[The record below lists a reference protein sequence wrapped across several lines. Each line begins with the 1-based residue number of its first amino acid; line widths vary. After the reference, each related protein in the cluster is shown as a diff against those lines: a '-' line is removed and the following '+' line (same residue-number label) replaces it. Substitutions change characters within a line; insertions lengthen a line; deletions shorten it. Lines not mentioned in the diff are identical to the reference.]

1 MHRSKRLLILVGV
14 LAVVCA
20 AAFLAT
26 RVQEQQ
32 EQVEASGETVLA
44 IDTGNVAS
52 LAWTSGEGEYAFHK
66 DGTWLYDADEAFPV
80 SAEALEELLAPFSS
94 FNAAFVIRDVTD
106 YAQYG
111 LEEPECTI
119 EIGTADASYTIAL
132 GDMSAMDDQR
142 YVSIGDGNV
151 YLAVTDPMD
160 AFAVELSDLIDNDEI
175 PQMDTVTALSLT
187 GAVEETIAYVEAGG
201 PSYSD
206 EDVYFLQSGEE
217 SLPLDTDLVEDYLGG
232 IRNLVLT
239 DYATYNATEI
249 ELASFGLNDPA
260 LTVTV
265 EYEQQAEAAEEGAE
279 PETTAGALALHIGR
293 VEAAEESAE
302 ETDAAAEETEE
313 SAEDAQDGEE
323 TAQEDVQYAYYL
335 RVGDSQIVYNL
346 SDADG
351 EALFAASYDDLRHR
365 QLFWGDFDDVTQAT
379 ILLDN
384 HTYTLTAQT
393 AETAETGE
401 DADAAAGSAEPTA
414 AAAAEEDAEITWTC
428 NGEPVDVTGI
438 RDKLAALTAEAFTE
452 EAPADQLEISLTL
465 DLNDE
470 DIPQVRIQLYRYDGA
485 SCLAVL
491 DGEPAALVAR
501 EDVVDLMEAVRTLL
515 LG

>member
-44 IDTGNVAS
+44 IDAGNVAS
-52 LAWTSGEGEYAFHK
+52 LAWTSGEAEYAFHK
-66 DGTWLYDADEAFPV
+66 DETWIYDADEAFPV

-187 GAVEETIAYVEAGG
+187 GAVEESIAYVEAGG

-232 IRNLVLT
+232 IRDLVLT

-279 PETTAGALALHIGR
+279 PETTAGTLALHIGR
-293 VEAAEESAE
+293 VEEAEESAE
-302 ETDAAAEETEE
+302 ETDAAAEETAE
-313 SAEDAQDGEE
+313 SAEDAQEE
-323 TAQEDVQYAYYL
+323 AQYAYYL
-335 RVGDSQIVYNL
+335 RVGDSPIVYNL

-351 EALFAASYDDLRHR
+351 EALFAGSYDDLRHR
-365 QLFWGDFDDVTQAT
+365 QVFWGDFDDVAQAT

-384 HTYTLTAQT
+384 QTYTLTAQT
-393 AETAETGE
+393 AETDETDE
-401 DADAAAGSAEPTA
+401 TADAAAESAEPTA
-414 AAAAEEDAEITWTC
+414 AAEDEEDAEITWTC

-438 RDKLAALTAEAFTE
+438 RDKLAALTAEEFTS

-465 DLNDE
+465 DLNDA
-470 DIPQVRIQLYRYDGA
+470 DVPQVRIQLYRYDGA

>member
-44 IDTGNVAS
+44 IDAGNVAS
-52 LAWTSGEGEYAFHK
+52 LAWTSGEAEYAFHK
-66 DGTWLYDADEAFPV
+66 DETWIYDADEAFPV

-94 FNAAFVIRDVTD
+94 FNAAFVIRDITD

-119 EIGTADASYTIAL
+119 EIGTAEASYTIAL

-187 GAVEETIAYVEAGG
+187 GAVEESIAYVEAGG

-217 SLPLDTDLVEDYLGG
+217 SLPLDTDLVEDYLGE
-232 IRNLVLT
+232 IRDLVLT

-279 PETTAGALALHIGR
+279 PETTAGTLALHIGR
-293 VEAAEESAE
+293 VEEAEES
-302 ETDAAAEETEE
+302 AEETEE

-351 EALFAASYDDLRHR
+351 EALFAGSYDDLRHR
-365 QLFWGDFDDVTQAT
+365 QLFWGDFDDVAQAT

-384 HTYTLTAQT
+384 QTYTLTAQT

-414 AAAAEEDAEITWTC
+414 AAEEEDAEITWTC

-470 DIPQVRIQLYRYDGA
+470 DVPQVRIQLYRYDGA

>member
-44 IDTGNVAS
+44 IDAGNVAS
-52 LAWTSGEGEYAFHK
+52 LAWTSGEAEYAFHK

-119 EIGTADASYTIAL
+119 EIGTAEASYTIAL

-187 GAVEETIAYVEAGG
+187 GAVEESIAYVEAGG

-232 IRNLVLT
+232 IRDLVLT

-279 PETTAGALALHIGR
+279 PETTAGTLALHIGR

-313 SAEDAQDGEE
+313 SAEDISQEE
-323 TAQEDVQYAYYL
+323 AQYAYYL

-365 QLFWGDFDDVTQAT
+365 QVFWGDFDDVAQAT

-384 HTYTLTAQT
+384 QTYTLTAQT
-393 AETAETGE
+393 AETDET
-401 DADAAAGSAEPTA
+401 ADAAAESAEPTA
-414 AAAAEEDAEITWTC
+414 AAEDEDAEITWIC

-470 DIPQVRIQLYRYDGA
+470 DVPQVRIQLYRYDGA

>member
-44 IDTGNVAS
+44 IDAGNVAS
-52 LAWTSGEGEYAFHK
+52 LAWTSGEAEYAFHK

-119 EIGTADASYTIAL
+119 EIGTADASYAIAL

-151 YLAVTDPMD
+151 YLAVSDPMD

-187 GAVEETIAYVEAGG
+187 GAVEESIAYVEAGG

-217 SLPLDTDLVEDYLGG
+217 SLPLDTDLVEDYLGE
-232 IRNLVLT
+232 IRSLVLT

-279 PETTAGALALHIGR
+279 PETTAGTLALHIGR

-302 ETDAAAEETEE
+302 ETAE
-313 SAEDAQDGEE
+313 SAEDISQEE
-323 TAQEDVQYAYYL
+323 AQYAYYL

-365 QLFWGDFDDVTQAT
+365 QVFWGDFDDVAQAT

-384 HTYTLTAQT
+384 QTYTLTAQT

-414 AAAAEEDAEITWTC
+414 AAAAEDDAEITWTC
-428 NGEPVDVTGI
+428 NGETVDVTDL

-452 EAPADQLEISLTL
+452 EASADQLEISLTL
-465 DLNDE
+465 DLNNE
-470 DIPQVRIQLYRYDGA
+470 DVPQVRIQLYRYDGA

>member
-20 AAFLAT
+20 AAFLAA

-44 IDTGNVAS
+44 IDAGNVAS
-52 LAWTSGEGEYAFHK
+52 LAWTSGEAEYAFHK
-66 DGTWLYDADEAFPV
+66 DETWLYDADEAFPV

-119 EIGTADASYTIAL
+119 EIGTAEASYTIAF

-160 AFAVELSDLIDNDEI
+160 AFAVELPDLIDNDEI

-187 GAVEETIAYVEAGG
+187 GAVEESIAYVEAGG

-232 IRNLVLT
+232 IRDLVLT

-279 PETTAGALALHIGR
+279 PETTAGTLALHIGR
-293 VEAAEESAE
+293 VEEEAEESAE
-302 ETDAAAEETEE
+302 ETAE
-313 SAEDAQDGEE
+313 SAEDISQEE
-323 TAQEDVQYAYYL
+323 AQYAYYL
-335 RVGDSQIVYNL
+335 RVGDSPIVYNL

-351 EALFAASYDDLRHR
+351 EALFAGSYDDLRHR
-365 QLFWGDFDDVTQAT
+365 QVFWGDFDDVTQAT

-384 HTYTLTAQT
+384 QTYTLTAQT
-393 AETAETGE
+393 GETDET
-401 DADAAAGSAEPTA
+401 ADAAAGSAEPTA
-414 AAAAEEDAEITWTC
+414 AAGDEDAEITWTC
-428 NGEPVDVTGI
+428 NGETVDVTGI

-465 DLNDE
+465 DLNNE
-470 DIPQVRIQLYRYDGA
+470 DVPQVRIQLYRYDGA

>member
-44 IDTGNVAS
+44 IDAGSVTS
-52 LAWTSGEGEYAFHK
+52 LAWTSGEAEYAFHK
-66 DGTWLYDADEAFPV
+66 DETWIYDADEAFPV

-119 EIGTADASYTIAL
+119 EIGTAEASYTIAL

-151 YLAVTDPMD
+151 YLAVSDPMD

-187 GAVEETIAYVEAGG
+187 GAVEETIAYVEEGG

-217 SLPLDTDLVEDYLGG
+217 SLPLDTDLVEDYLGE
-232 IRNLVLT
+232 IRSLVLT

-279 PETTAGALALHIGR
+279 PETTAGTLALHIGR
-293 VEAAEESAE
+293 VEEETEES
-302 ETDAAAEETEE
+302 AEETEE
-313 SAEDAQDGEE
+313 SAEDAQEE
-323 TAQEDVQYAYYL
+323 AQYAYYL
-335 RVGDSQIVYNL
+335 RVGDSPIVYNL

-351 EALFAASYDDLRHR
+351 EALFAGSYDDLRHR
-365 QLFWGDFDDVTQAT
+365 QVFWGDFDDVAQAT

-384 HTYTLTAQT
+384 QTYTLTAQT
-393 AETAETGE
+393 AETDET
-401 DADAAAGSAEPTA
+401 ADAAAESAEPT
-414 AAAAEEDAEITWTC
+414 AAAEEDAEITWTC

-438 RDKLAALTAEAFTE
+438 RDKLAALTAEEFTS

-465 DLNDE
+465 NLNDE
-470 DIPQVRIQLYRYDGA
+470 DVPQVRIQLYRYDGA

>member
-44 IDTGNVAS
+44 IDAGNVAS
-52 LAWTSGEGEYAFHK
+52 LAWTSGEAEYAFHK
-66 DGTWLYDADEAFPV
+66 DETWIYDADEAFPV

-119 EIGTADASYTIAL
+119 EIGTAEASYAIAL

-187 GAVEETIAYVEAGG
+187 GAVEESIAYVEAGG
-201 PSYSD
+201 PSYSE

-217 SLPLDTDLVEDYLGG
+217 PLPLDTDLVEDYLGG
-232 IRNLVLT
+232 IRDLVLT

-249 ELASFGLNDPA
+249 ELASSGLNDPA

-279 PETTAGALALHIGR
+279 PETTAGTLALHIGR
-293 VEAAEESAE
+293 VEEEEESAE

-313 SAEDAQDGEE
+313 SAEDISQEE
-323 TAQEDVQYAYYL
+323 AQYAYYL

-365 QLFWGDFDDVTQAT
+365 QVFWGDFDDVAQAT

-384 HTYTLTAQT
+384 QTYTLTAQT
-393 AETAETGE
+393 AETDET
-401 DADAAAGSAEPTA
+401 ADAAAESAEPTA
-414 AAAAEEDAEITWTC
+414 AAEDEDAEITWIC

-470 DIPQVRIQLYRYDGA
+470 DVPQVRIQLYRYDGA

>member
-44 IDTGNVAS
+44 IDAGNVAS
-52 LAWTSGEGEYAFHK
+52 LAWTSGEAEYAFHK
-66 DGTWLYDADEAFPV
+66 DETWIYDADEAFPV

-119 EIGTADASYTIAL
+119 EIGTAEASYTIAL

-151 YLAVTDPMD
+151 YLAVSDPMD

-187 GAVEETIAYVEAGG
+187 GAVEESIAYVEAGG

-232 IRNLVLT
+232 IRDLVLT

-279 PETTAGALALHIGR
+279 PETTAGTLALHIGR
-293 VEAAEESAE
+293 VEEAEESAE
-302 ETDAAAEETEE
+302 ETDAAAEETGE
-313 SAEDAQDGEE
+313 SAEDAQEE
-323 TAQEDVQYAYYL
+323 AQYAYYL
-335 RVGDSQIVYNL
+335 RVGDSPIVYNL

-365 QLFWGDFDDVTQAT
+365 QLFWGDFDDVAQAT

-384 HTYTLTAQT
+384 QTYTLTAQT

-465 DLNDE
+465 DRNDE
-470 DIPQVRIQLYRYDGA
+470 DVPQVRIQLYRYDGA

>member
-44 IDTGNVAS
+44 IDAGNVAS
-52 LAWTSGEGEYAFHK
+52 LAWTSGEAEYAFHK
-66 DGTWLYDADEAFPV
+66 DGTWIYDADEAFPV
-80 SAEALEELLAPFSS
+80 SAEALEERLAPFSS

-151 YLAVTDPMD
+151 YLAVSDPMD
-160 AFAVELSDLIDNDEI
+160 AFSVELSDLIDNDEI

-201 PSYSD
+201 PSYSE

-232 IRNLVLT
+232 IRDLVLT

-279 PETTAGALALHIGR
+279 PETTAGTLALHIGR
-293 VEAAEESAE
+293 VEEAAEESAE
-302 ETDAAAEETEE
+302 ETDE
-313 SAEDAQDGEE
+313 SAEDAQEE
-323 TAQEDVQYAYYL
+323 AQCAYYL

-351 EALFAASYDDLRHR
+351 EALFAGSYDDLRHR
-365 QLFWGDFDDVTQAT
+365 QVFWGDFDDVAQAT

-384 HTYTLTAQT
+384 QTYTLTAQT
-393 AETAETGE
+393 GETDETDE
-401 DADAAAGSAEPTA
+401 TADAAAESAEPTA
-414 AAAAEEDAEITWTC
+414 AAEDEDAEITWTC

-438 RDKLAALTAEAFTE
+438 RDKLAALTAEEFTS

-470 DIPQVRIQLYRYDGA
+470 DVPQVRIQLYRYDGA

-501 EDVVDLMEAVRTLL
+501 EDVVGLMEAVRTLL

>member
-20 AAFLAT
+20 AAFLAA

-44 IDTGNVAS
+44 IDAGNVAS
-52 LAWTSGEGEYAFHK
+52 LAWTSGEAEYAFHK
-66 DGTWLYDADEAFPV
+66 DGTWIYDADEAFPV

-160 AFAVELSDLIDNDEI
+160 AFSVELSDLIDNDEI

-201 PSYSD
+201 PSYSE

-232 IRNLVLT
+232 IRDLVLT

-265 EYEQQAEAAEEGAE
+265 EHEQQAEAAEEGAE
-279 PETTAGALALHIGR
+279 PETTAGTLALHIGR
-293 VEAAEESAE
+293 VEEAAEESAE

-384 HTYTLTAQT
+384 QTYTLTAQT

-401 DADAAAGSAEPTA
+401 DADAAAESAEPTA
-414 AAAAEEDAEITWTC
+414 AAEDEDAEITWTC
-428 NGEPVDVTGI
+428 NGETVDVTGI
-438 RDKLAALTAEAFTE
+438 RDKLAALTAEAFTS

-470 DIPQVRIQLYRYDGA
+470 DVPQVRIQLYRYDGA

>member
-44 IDTGNVAS
+44 IDAGNVAS
-52 LAWTSGEGEYAFHK
+52 LAWTSGEAEYAFHK
-66 DGTWLYDADEAFPV
+66 DGTWIYDADEAFPV

-119 EIGTADASYTIAL
+119 EIGTVDASYTIAF

-151 YLAVTDPMD
+151 YLAVSDPMD

-187 GAVEETIAYVEAGG
+187 GAVEESIAYVEAGG

-217 SLPLDTDLVEDYLGG
+217 SLPLDTDLVEDYLGE
-232 IRNLVLT
+232 IRSIVLT

-279 PETTAGALALHIGR
+279 PETTAGTLALHIGR
-293 VEAAEESAE
+293 VEE

-313 SAEDAQDGEE
+313 SAEDAQEE
-323 TAQEDVQYAYYL
+323 AQYAYYL
-335 RVGDSQIVYNL
+335 RVGDSPIVYNL

-351 EALFAASYDDLRHR
+351 EALFAGSYDDLRHR
-365 QLFWGDFDDVTQAT
+365 QVFWGDFDDVTQAT

-384 HTYTLTAQT
+384 QTYTLTAQT
-393 AETAETGE
+393 GETDETA
-401 DADAAAGSAEPTA
+401 AGD
-414 AAAAEEDAEITWTC
+414 EEDAEITWTC

-438 RDKLAALTAEAFTE
+438 RDKLAALTAEEFTS

-465 DLNDE
+465 DLNDA
-470 DIPQVRIQLYRYDGA
+470 DVPQVRIQLYRYDGA

>member
-44 IDTGNVAS
+44 IDAGNVAS
-52 LAWTSGEGEYAFHK
+52 LAWTSGEAEYAFHK
-66 DGTWLYDADEAFPV
+66 DETWLYDADEAFPV

-119 EIGTADASYTIAL
+119 EIGTAEASYTIAF

-187 GAVEETIAYVEAGG
+187 GAVEESIAYVEAGG

-232 IRNLVLT
+232 IRDLVLT

-249 ELASFGLNDPA
+249 ELASFGLNDPT

-279 PETTAGALALHIGR
+279 PETTAGTLALHIGR
-293 VEAAEESAE
+293 VEEAEESAE
-302 ETDAAAEETEE
+302 ETAE
-313 SAEDAQDGEE
+313 SAEDISQEE
-323 TAQEDVQYAYYL
+323 AQYAYYL

-384 HTYTLTAQT
+384 QTYTLTAQT

-401 DADAAAGSAEPTA
+401 DADAAAESAEPTA
-414 AAAAEEDAEITWTC
+414 TAAAEDDAESTWIC

-438 RDKLAALTAEAFTE
+438 RDKLATLTAEAFTS

-465 DLNDE
+465 DRNDA
-470 DIPQVRIQLYRYDGA
+470 DVPQVRIQLYRYDGA

>member
-44 IDTGNVAS
+44 IDAGNVAS
-52 LAWTSGEGEYAFHK
+52 LAWTSGEAEYAFHK
-66 DGTWLYDADEAFPV
+66 DGTWIYDADEAFPV

-119 EIGTADASYTIAL
+119 EIGTAEASYTIAL

-187 GAVEETIAYVEAGG
+187 GAVEESIAYVEAGG

-232 IRNLVLT
+232 IRDLVLT

-279 PETTAGALALHIGR
+279 PETTAGTLALHIGR
-293 VEAAEESAE
+293 VEEAEES
-302 ETDAAAEETEE
+302 AEETEE

-384 HTYTLTAQT
+384 QTYTLTAQT
-393 AETAETGE
+393 AQTAETGE

-414 AAAAEEDAEITWTC
+414 AAEDEDAEITWIC
-428 NGEPVDVTGI
+428 NGETVDVTGI
-438 RDKLAALTAEAFTE
+438 RDKLAALTAEAFTS

-470 DIPQVRIQLYRYDGA
+470 DVPQVRIQLYRYDGA

-491 DGEPAALVAR
+491 DGESAALVAR

>member
-44 IDTGNVAS
+44 IDAGNVAS
-52 LAWTSGEGEYAFHK
+52 LAWTSGEAEYAFHK

-175 PQMDTVTALSLT
+175 PQMDTVTTLSLT
-187 GAVEETIAYVEAGG
+187 GAVEESIAYVEAGG

-217 SLPLDTDLVEDYLGG
+217 SLPLDTDLVEDYLGE
-232 IRNLVLT
+232 IRSLVLT

-260 LTVTV
+260 LIVTV
-265 EYEQQAEAAEEGAE
+265 EYEQQDEAAEEGAE
-279 PETTAGALALHIGR
+279 PETTAGTLALHIGR
-293 VEAAEESAE
+293 VEEEAEESAE

-351 EALFAASYDDLRHR
+351 EALFAGSYDDLRHR
-365 QLFWGDFDDVTQAT
+365 QLFWGDFDDVAQAT

-384 HTYTLTAQT
+384 QTYTLTAQT
-393 AETAETGE
+393 AETA
-401 DADAAAGSAEPTA
+401 DAAAAEEPAGSAEPTA
-414 AAAAEEDAEITWTC
+414 TAAAEDDAEITWIC
-428 NGEPVDVTGI
+428 NGETVDVTGI
-438 RDKLAALTAEAFTE
+438 RDKLAALTAEAFTS

-470 DIPQVRIQLYRYDGA
+470 DVPQVRIQLYRYDGA

-491 DGEPAALVAR
+491 DGEPDALVAR

>member
-44 IDTGNVAS
+44 IDAGNVAS
-52 LAWTSGEGEYAFHK
+52 LAWTSGEAEYAFHK
-66 DGTWLYDADEAFPV
+66 DGTWICDADEAFPV
-80 SAEALEELLAPFSS
+80 SVEALEELLAPFSS

-119 EIGTADASYTIAL
+119 EIGTAEASYTIAL

-151 YLAVTDPMD
+151 YLAVSDPMD

-187 GAVEETIAYVEAGG
+187 GAVEESIAYVEAGG

-232 IRNLVLT
+232 IRSLVLT

-279 PETTAGALALHIGR
+279 PETTAGTLALHIGR
-293 VEAAEESAE
+293 VEEETEESAE
-302 ETDAAAEETEE
+302 ETDAAAEETAE
-313 SAEDAQDGEE
+313 SAEDAQEE
-323 TAQEDVQYAYYL
+323 AQYAYYL
-335 RVGDSQIVYNL
+335 RVGDSPIVYNL

-351 EALFAASYDDLRHR
+351 EALFAGSYDDLRHR
-365 QLFWGDFDDVTQAT
+365 QVFWGDFDDVAQAT

-384 HTYTLTAQT
+384 QTYTLTAQT
-393 AETAETGE
+393 AETA
-401 DADAAAGSAEPTA
+401 DAAAAEEPAGSAEPT
-414 AAAAEEDAEITWTC
+414 AAAEEDAEITWTC

-438 RDKLAALTAEAFTE
+438 RDKLAALTAEEFTS

-470 DIPQVRIQLYRYDGA
+470 DVPQVRIQLYRYDGA

>member
-44 IDTGNVAS
+44 IDAGNVAS
-52 LAWTSGEGEYAFHK
+52 LAWTSGEAEYAFHK
-66 DGTWLYDADEAFPV
+66 DGTWIYDADEAFPV

-94 FNAAFVIRDVTD
+94 FNAVFVIRDVTD

-132 GDMSAMDDQR
+132 GDMSTMDDQR

-187 GAVEETIAYVEAGG
+187 GAVEESIAYVEAGG

-232 IRNLVLT
+232 IRDLVLT

-265 EYEQQAEAAEEGAE
+265 EYEQQAEAVEEGAE
-279 PETTAGALALHIGR
+279 PETTAGTLALHIGR
-293 VEAAEESAE
+293 VEEAAEESAE
-302 ETDAAAEETEE
+302 ETAE
-313 SAEDAQDGEE
+313 SAEDISQEE
-323 TAQEDVQYAYYL
+323 AQYAYYL

-365 QLFWGDFDDVTQAT
+365 QLFWGDFDDVAQAT

-384 HTYTLTAQT
+384 QTYTLTAQT

-401 DADAAAGSAEPTA
+401 DADAAAESAEPTA
-414 AAAAEEDAEITWTC
+414 TAAAEDDAEITWIC

-438 RDKLAALTAEAFTE
+438 RDKLAALTAEAFTS

-470 DIPQVRIQLYRYDGA
+470 DVPQVRIQLYRYDGA

-501 EDVVDLMEAVRTLL
+501 EDVVDLMEAIRTLL

>member
-44 IDTGNVAS
+44 IDAGNVAS
-52 LAWTSGEGEYAFHK
+52 LAWTSGEAEYAFHK
-66 DGTWLYDADEAFPV
+66 DGTWIYDADEAFPV
-80 SAEALEELLAPFSS
+80 NAEALEELLAPFSS

-187 GAVEETIAYVEAGG
+187 GAVEESIAYVEAGG

-232 IRNLVLT
+232 IRDLVLT

-279 PETTAGALALHIGR
+279 PETTAGTLALHIGR
-293 VEAAEESAE
+293 VEEEAEESAE

-313 SAEDAQDGEE
+313 SAEDAQEE
-323 TAQEDVQYAYYL
+323 AQYAYYL
-335 RVGDSQIVYNL
+335 RVGDSPIVYNL

-351 EALFAASYDDLRHR
+351 EALFAGSYDDLRHR
-365 QLFWGDFDDVTQAT
+365 QVFWGDFDDVAQAT

-384 HTYTLTAQT
+384 QTYTLTAQT

-414 AAAAEEDAEITWTC
+414 AAEEEDAEITWTC

-465 DLNDE
+465 DLNNE
-470 DIPQVRIQLYRYDGA
+470 DVPQVRIQLYRYDGA

>member
-44 IDTGNVAS
+44 IDAGNVAS
-52 LAWTSGEGEYAFHK
+52 LAWTSGEAEYAFHK
-66 DGTWLYDADEAFPV
+66 DGTWIYDADEAFPV

-119 EIGTADASYTIAL
+119 EIGTVDASYTIAL

-187 GAVEETIAYVEAGG
+187 GAVEESIAYVEAGG

-232 IRNLVLT
+232 IRDLVLT

-293 VEAAEESAE
+293 VEEEAEES
-302 ETDAAAEETEE
+302 AEETEE

-323 TAQEDVQYAYYL
+323 TAQYAYYL

-365 QLFWGDFDDVTQAT
+365 QVFWGDFDDVAQAT

-384 HTYTLTAQT
+384 QTYTLTAQT

-414 AAAAEEDAEITWTC
+414 AAAAEEDAEITWIC
-428 NGEPVDVTGI
+428 NGETVDVTGI

-465 DLNDE
+465 DLNNE
-470 DIPQVRIQLYRYDGA
+470 DAPQVRIQLYRYDGA

-491 DGEPAALVAR
+491 DGEPATLVAR

>member
-44 IDTGNVAS
+44 IDAGNVAS
-52 LAWTSGEGEYAFHK
+52 LAWTSGEAEYAFHM
-66 DGTWLYDADEAFPV
+66 DETWIYDADEAFPV

-119 EIGTADASYTIAL
+119 EIGTAEASYTIAL

-187 GAVEETIAYVEAGG
+187 GAVEESIAYVEAGG

-232 IRNLVLT
+232 IRDLVLT

-279 PETTAGALALHIGR
+279 PETTAGTLALHIGR
-293 VEAAEESAE
+293 VEEEAEESAE
-302 ETDAAAEETEE
+302 ETDAAAEETAE
-313 SAEDAQDGEE
+313 SAEDISQEE
-323 TAQEDVQYAYYL
+323 AQYAYYL

-365 QLFWGDFDDVTQAT
+365 QLFWGDFDDVAQAT

-384 HTYTLTAQT
+384 QTYTLTAQT
-393 AETAETGE
+393 AETDET
-401 DADAAAGSAEPTA
+401 ADAAAGSAEPTA
-414 AAAAEEDAEITWTC
+414 AAAAEDDAEITWTC
-428 NGEPVDVTGI
+428 NGEPVDGTGI

-470 DIPQVRIQLYRYDGA
+470 DVPQVRIQLYRYDGA

>member
-44 IDTGNVAS
+44 IDAGNVAS
-52 LAWTSGEGEYAFHK
+52 LAWTSGEAEYAFHK
-66 DGTWLYDADEAFPV
+66 DETWIYDADEAFPV

-232 IRNLVLT
+232 IRGLVLT

-279 PETTAGALALHIGR
+279 PETTAGTLALHIGR
-293 VEAAEESAE
+293 VEEAEES
-302 ETDAAAEETEE
+302 AEETEE
-313 SAEDAQDGEE
+313 SAEDAQEE
-323 TAQEDVQYAYYL
+323 AQYAYYL

-351 EALFAASYDDLRHR
+351 EALFAGSYDDLRHR
-365 QLFWGDFDDVTQAT
+365 QVFWGDFDDVAQAT

-384 HTYTLTAQT
+384 QTYTLTAQT
-393 AETAETGE
+393 GETDET
-401 DADAAAGSAEPTA
+401 ADAAAGSAEPTA
-414 AAAAEEDAEITWTC
+414 AAGEDAEITWTC

-438 RDKLAALTAEAFTE
+438 RDKLAALTAEEFTSA
-452 EAPADQLEISLTL
+452 APADQLEISLTL

-470 DIPQVRIQLYRYDGA
+470 DVPQVRIQLYRYDGA

>member
-1 MHRSKRLLILVGV
+1 M
-14 LAVVCA
+14 
-20 AAFLAT
+20 
-26 RVQEQQ
+26 
-32 EQVEASGETVLA
+32 
-44 IDTGNVAS
+44 
-52 LAWTSGEGEYAFHK
+52 
-66 DGTWLYDADEAFPV
+66 

-151 YLAVTDPMD
+151 YLAVSDPMD
-160 AFAVELSDLIDNDEI
+160 AFSVELSDLIDNDEI

-187 GAVEETIAYVEAGG
+187 GAVEESIAYVEAGG

-232 IRNLVLT
+232 IRDLVLT

-279 PETTAGALALHIGR
+279 PETTAGTLALHIGR
-293 VEAAEESAE
+293 VEEEAEESAE

-346 SDADG
+346 SDEDG

-365 QLFWGDFDDVTQAT
+365 QLFWGDFDDVAQAT

-384 HTYTLTAQT
+384 QTYTLTAQT

-401 DADAAAGSAEPTA
+401 DADAAAESAEPTA
-414 AAAAEEDAEITWTC
+414 TAGEEDAEITWTC

-438 RDKLAALTAEAFTE
+438 RDKLAALTAEEFTD

-470 DIPQVRIQLYRYDGA
+470 DVPQVRIQLYRYDGA

>member
-44 IDTGNVAS
+44 IDAGNVAS
-52 LAWTSGEGEYAFHK
+52 LAWTSGEAEYAFHK
-66 DGTWLYDADEAFPV
+66 DETWIYDADEAFPV

-119 EIGTADASYTIAL
+119 EIGTAEASYTIAL

-187 GAVEETIAYVEAGG
+187 GAVEESIAYVEAGG

-232 IRNLVLT
+232 IRDLVLT

-260 LTVTV
+260 LIVTV
-265 EYEQQAEAAEEGAE
+265 EYEQQDEAAEEGAE
-279 PETTAGALALHIGR
+279 PETTAGTLALHIGR
-293 VEAAEESAE
+293 VEEEA
-302 ETDAAAEETEE
+302 EE

-351 EALFAASYDDLRHR
+351 EALFAGSYDDLRHR
-365 QLFWGDFDDVTQAT
+365 QLFWGDFDDVAQAT

-384 HTYTLTAQT
+384 QTYTLTAQT
-393 AETAETGE
+393 AETA
-401 DADAAAGSAEPTA
+401 DAAAAEEPAGSAEPTA
-414 AAAAEEDAEITWTC
+414 TAAAEDDAEITWIC
-428 NGEPVDVTGI
+428 NGETVDVTGI
-438 RDKLAALTAEAFTE
+438 RDKLAALTAEAFTS
-452 EAPADQLEISLTL
+452 EAPADQLEISLAL

-470 DIPQVRIQLYRYDGA
+470 DVPQVRIQLYRYDGA

>member
-44 IDTGNVAS
+44 IDAGNVAS
-52 LAWTSGEGEYAFHK
+52 LAWTSGEAEYAFHK
-66 DGTWLYDADEAFPV
+66 DGTWIYDADEAFPV

-119 EIGTADASYTIAL
+119 EIGTAEASYTIAL

-187 GAVEETIAYVEAGG
+187 GAVEESIAYVEAGG

-232 IRNLVLT
+232 IRDLVLT

-293 VEAAEESAE
+293 VEEEAEESAE
-302 ETDAAAEETEE
+302 ETDAAAEETAE
-313 SAEDAQDGEE
+313 SAEDISQKEA
-323 TAQEDVQYAYYL
+323 QYAYYL

-351 EALFAASYDDLRHR
+351 EALFAGSYDDLRHR
-365 QLFWGDFDDVTQAT
+365 QLFWGDFDDVAQAT

-384 HTYTLTAQT
+384 QTYTLTAQT
-393 AETAETGE
+393 AETA
-401 DADAAAGSAEPTA
+401 DAAAAEEPAGSAEPTA
-414 AAAAEEDAEITWTC
+414 AAAAEDDAEITWTC
-428 NGEPVDVTGI
+428 NGETVDVTDL

-452 EAPADQLEISLTL
+452 EASADQLEISLTL
-465 DLNDE
+465 DLNNE

>member
-44 IDTGNVAS
+44 IDAGNVAS
-52 LAWTSGEGEYAFHK
+52 LAWTSGEAEYAFHK
-66 DGTWLYDADEAFPV
+66 DETWIYDADEAFPV

-119 EIGTADASYTIAL
+119 EIGTAEASYTIAL

-151 YLAVTDPMD
+151 YLAVSDPMD

-187 GAVEETIAYVEAGG
+187 GAVEESIAYVEAGG

-232 IRNLVLT
+232 IRDLVLT

-279 PETTAGALALHIGR
+279 PETTAGTLALHIGR
-293 VEAAEESAE
+293 VEEAEESAE
-302 ETDAAAEETEE
+302 ETDAAAEETGE
-313 SAEDAQDGEE
+313 SAEDAQEE
-323 TAQEDVQYAYYL
+323 AQYAYYL
-335 RVGDSQIVYNL
+335 RVGDSPIVYNL

-365 QLFWGDFDDVTQAT
+365 QLFWGDFDDVAQAT

-384 HTYTLTAQT
+384 QTYTLTAQT

-452 EAPADQLEISLTL
+452 EAPADQLEISLAL

-470 DIPQVRIQLYRYDGA
+470 DVPQVRIQLYRYDGA

-501 EDVVDLMEAVRTLL
+501 EDVVDLMEAIRTLL

>member
-44 IDTGNVAS
+44 IDAGNVAS

-66 DGTWLYDADEAFPV
+66 DGTWIYDADEAFPV
-80 SAEALEELLAPFSS
+80 SAEALEELLASFSS

-106 YAQYG
+106 YARYG

-119 EIGTADASYTIAL
+119 EIGTAEASYTIAL

-187 GAVEETIAYVEAGG
+187 GAVEESIAYVEAGG

-232 IRNLVLT
+232 IRDLVLT

-279 PETTAGALALHIGR
+279 PETTAGTLALHIGR
-293 VEAAEESAE
+293 VEEAAEES
-302 ETDAAAEETEE
+302 AEETEE
-313 SAEDAQDGEE
+313 SAEDAQDGEK

-384 HTYTLTAQT
+384 QTYTLTAQT
-393 AETAETGE
+393 AQTAQTAET
-401 DADAAAGSAEPTA
+401 ADAAAAEEPAGSAEPTA
-414 AAAAEEDAEITWTC
+414 AAEDEDAEITWIC
-428 NGEPVDVTGI
+428 NGETVDVTGI

-470 DIPQVRIQLYRYDGA
+470 DVPQVRIQLYRYDGA

>member
-26 RVQEQQ
+26 RVREQQ

-44 IDTGNVAS
+44 IDAGNVAS
-52 LAWTSGEGEYAFHK
+52 LAWTSGEAEYAFHK
-66 DGTWLYDADEAFPV
+66 DGTWIYDADEAFPV

-119 EIGTADASYTIAL
+119 EIGTAEASYAIAL

-187 GAVEETIAYVEAGG
+187 GAVEESIAYVEAGG
-201 PSYSD
+201 PSYSE

-217 SLPLDTDLVEDYLGG
+217 PLPLDTDLVEDYLGG
-232 IRNLVLT
+232 IRDLVLT

-249 ELASFGLNDPA
+249 EQASFGLNDPA

-279 PETTAGALALHIGR
+279 PETTAGTLALHIGR
-293 VEAAEESAE
+293 VEEAEESAE
-302 ETDAAAEETEE
+302 ETAE
-313 SAEDAQDGEE
+313 SAEDISQEE
-323 TAQEDVQYAYYL
+323 AQYAYYL

-365 QLFWGDFDDVTQAT
+365 QLFWGDFDDVAQAT

-384 HTYTLTAQT
+384 QTYTLTAQT
-393 AETAETGE
+393 AETA
-401 DADAAAGSAEPTA
+401 DAAAESAEPTA
-414 AAAAEEDAEITWTC
+414 AAAAEDDAEITWTC
-428 NGEPVDVTGI
+428 NGETVDVTGI
-438 RDKLAALTAEAFTE
+438 RDKLAALTAKAFTS

-470 DIPQVRIQLYRYDGA
+470 DVPQVRIQLYRYDGA

>member
-44 IDTGNVAS
+44 IDAGNVAS
-52 LAWTSGEGEYAFHK
+52 LAWTSGEAEYAFHK
-66 DGTWLYDADEAFPV
+66 DETWIYDADEAFPV

-119 EIGTADASYTIAL
+119 EIGTAEASYTIAL

-187 GAVEETIAYVEAGG
+187 GAVEESIAYVEAGG

-232 IRNLVLT
+232 IRELVLT

-279 PETTAGALALHIGR
+279 PETTAGTLALHIGR
-293 VEAAEESAE
+293 VEEEAEESAE

-313 SAEDAQDGEE
+313 SAEDAQEE
-323 TAQEDVQYAYYL
+323 AQYAYYL
-335 RVGDSQIVYNL
+335 RVGDSPIVYNL

-351 EALFAASYDDLRHR
+351 EALFAGSYDDLRHR
-365 QLFWGDFDDVTQAT
+365 QVFWGDFDDVAQAT

-384 HTYTLTAQT
+384 QTYTLTAQT

-414 AAAAEEDAEITWTC
+414 AAAAEEDAEITWIC
-428 NGEPVDVTGI
+428 NGETVDVTGI
-438 RDKLAALTAEAFTE
+438 RDKLAALTAEAFTS

-465 DLNDE
+465 DLNNE
-470 DIPQVRIQLYRYDGA
+470 DVPQVRIQLYRYDGA

>member
-44 IDTGNVAS
+44 IDAGNVAS
-52 LAWTSGEGEYAFHK
+52 LAWTSGEAEYAFHK
-66 DGTWLYDADEAFPV
+66 DETWIYDADEAFPV

-94 FNAAFVIRDVTD
+94 FNAAFVVRDVTD

-151 YLAVTDPMD
+151 YLAVSDPMD

-187 GAVEETIAYVEAGG
+187 GAVEESIAYVEAGG

-232 IRNLVLT
+232 IRDLVLT

-279 PETTAGALALHIGR
+279 PETTAGTLALHIGR
-293 VEAAEESAE
+293 VEEAEESAE
-302 ETDAAAEETEE
+302 ETEESAEETEE
-313 SAEDAQDGEE
+313 SAEDAQEE
-323 TAQEDVQYAYYL
+323 AQYAYYL
-335 RVGDSQIVYNL
+335 RVGDSPIVYNL

-351 EALFAASYDDLRHR
+351 EALFAGSYDDLRHR
-365 QLFWGDFDDVTQAT
+365 QVFWGDFDDVTQAT

-384 HTYTLTAQT
+384 QTYTLTAQT
-393 AETAETGE
+393 AETDETDE
-401 DADAAAGSAEPTA
+401 TADAAAESAEPTA
-414 AAAAEEDAEITWTC
+414 AAGDEEDAEITWTC

-438 RDKLAALTAEAFTE
+438 RDKLAALTAEEFTS

-470 DIPQVRIQLYRYDGA
+470 DVPQVRIQLYRYDGA

>member
-44 IDTGNVAS
+44 IDAGNVAS
-52 LAWTSGEGEYAFHK
+52 LAWTSGEAEYAFHK
-66 DGTWLYDADEAFPV
+66 DGTWIYDADEAFPV

-187 GAVEETIAYVEAGG
+187 GAVEESIAYVEAGG

-232 IRNLVLT
+232 IRSLVLT

-293 VEAAEESAE
+293 VEEEAEES
-302 ETDAAAEETEE
+302 AEETEE
-313 SAEDAQDGEE
+313 SAEDAQGGEE
-323 TAQEDVQYAYYL
+323 TAQEEAQYAYYL

-384 HTYTLTAQT
+384 QTYTLTAQT
-393 AETAETGE
+393 AETDET
-401 DADAAAGSAEPTA
+401 ADAAAGSAEPT
-414 AAAAEEDAEITWTC
+414 AAAEEDAEITWTC
-428 NGEPVDVTGI
+428 NGETVDVTGI

-470 DIPQVRIQLYRYDGA
+470 DVPQVRIQLYRYDGA

>member
-44 IDTGNVAS
+44 IDAGNVAS
-52 LAWTSGEGEYAFHK
+52 LAWTSGEAEYAFHK
-66 DGTWLYDADEAFPV
+66 DGTWIYDADEAFPV

-94 FNAAFVIRDVTD
+94 FNAVFVIRDVTD

-132 GDMSAMDDQR
+132 GDMSTMDDQR

-187 GAVEETIAYVEAGG
+187 GAVEESIAYVEAGG

-232 IRNLVLT
+232 IRDLVLT

-279 PETTAGALALHIGR
+279 PETTAGTLALHIGR
-293 VEAAEESAE
+293 VEEAAEESAE
-302 ETDAAAEETEE
+302 ETAE
-313 SAEDAQDGEE
+313 SAEDISQEE
-323 TAQEDVQYAYYL
+323 AQYAYYL

-365 QLFWGDFDDVTQAT
+365 QLFWGDFDDVAQAT

-384 HTYTLTAQT
+384 QTYTLTAQT

-401 DADAAAGSAEPTA
+401 DADAAAESAEPTA
-414 AAAAEEDAEITWTC
+414 TAAAEDDAEITWIC

-438 RDKLAALTAEAFTE
+438 RDKLAALTAEAFTS

-470 DIPQVRIQLYRYDGA
+470 DVPQVRIQLYRYDGA

-501 EDVVDLMEAVRTLL
+501 EDVVDLMEAIRTLL

>member
-44 IDTGNVAS
+44 IDAGNVAS
-52 LAWTSGEGEYAFHK
+52 LAWTSGEAEYAFHK
-66 DGTWLYDADEAFPV
+66 DGTWIYDADEAFPV

-151 YLAVTDPMD
+151 YLAVSDPMD

-187 GAVEETIAYVEAGG
+187 GAVEESIAYVEAGG

-232 IRNLVLT
+232 IRDLVLT

-279 PETTAGALALHIGR
+279 PETTAGTLALHIGR
-293 VEAAEESAE
+293 VEEEAEES
-302 ETDAAAEETEE
+302 AEETEE

-323 TAQEDVQYAYYL
+323 TAQEGVQYAYYL

-351 EALFAASYDDLRHR
+351 EALFAGSYDDLRHR

-384 HTYTLTAQT
+384 QTYTLTAQT

-414 AAAAEEDAEITWTC
+414 AAAAEDDAEITWIC

-470 DIPQVRIQLYRYDGA
+470 DVPQVRIQLYRYDGA

>member
-44 IDTGNVAS
+44 IDAGNVAS
-52 LAWTSGEGEYAFHK
+52 LAWTSGEAEYAFHK
-66 DGTWLYDADEAFPV
+66 DGTWIYDADEAFPV

-132 GDMSAMDDQR
+132 GDMSTMDDQR

-187 GAVEETIAYVEAGG
+187 GAVEESIAYVEAGG

-232 IRNLVLT
+232 IRDLVLT

-265 EYEQQAEAAEEGAE
+265 EYEQQAEAVEEGAE
-279 PETTAGALALHIGR
+279 PETTAGTLALHIGR
-293 VEAAEESAE
+293 VEEAAEESAE
-302 ETDAAAEETEE
+302 ETAE
-313 SAEDAQDGEE
+313 SAEDISQEE
-323 TAQEDVQYAYYL
+323 AQYAYYL

-365 QLFWGDFDDVTQAT
+365 QLFWGDFDDVAQAT

-384 HTYTLTAQT
+384 QTYTLTAQT

-401 DADAAAGSAEPTA
+401 DADAAAESAEPTA
-414 AAAAEEDAEITWTC
+414 TAAAEDDAEITWIC

-438 RDKLAALTAEAFTE
+438 RDKLAALTAEAFTS

-470 DIPQVRIQLYRYDGA
+470 DVPQVRIQLYRYDGA

-501 EDVVDLMEAVRTLL
+501 EDVVDLMEAIRTLL

>member
-44 IDTGNVAS
+44 IDAGNVAS
-52 LAWTSGEGEYAFHK
+52 LAWTSGEAEYAFHK
-66 DGTWLYDADEAFPV
+66 DGTWIYDADEAFPV
-80 SAEALEELLAPFSS
+80 NAEALEELLAPFSS

-119 EIGTADASYTIAL
+119 EIGTVDASYTIAL

-160 AFAVELSDLIDNDEI
+160 AFAVELPDLIDNDEI

-187 GAVEETIAYVEAGG
+187 GAVEESIAYVEAGG

-232 IRNLVLT
+232 IRDLVLT

-279 PETTAGALALHIGR
+279 PETTAGTLALHIGR
-293 VEAAEESAE
+293 VEEAEESAE
-302 ETDAAAEETEE
+302 ETEE
-313 SAEDAQDGEE
+313 SAQDAQEE
-323 TAQEDVQYAYYL
+323 AQYAYYL
-335 RVGDSQIVYNL
+335 RVGDSPIVYNL

-351 EALFAASYDDLRHR
+351 EALFAGSYDDLRHR
-365 QLFWGDFDDVTQAT
+365 QVFWGDFDDVAQAT

-384 HTYTLTAQT
+384 QTYTLTAQT
-393 AETAETGE
+393 GETDET
-401 DADAAAGSAEPTA
+401 ADAAAAEEPAESAEPTA
-414 AAAAEEDAEITWTC
+414 AAGDEEDAEITWTC
-428 NGEPVDVTGI
+428 NGEPVDVTDV
-438 RDKLAALTAEAFTE
+438 RDKLAALTAEEFTS

-470 DIPQVRIQLYRYDGA
+470 DVPQVRIQLYRYDGA

>member
-44 IDTGNVAS
+44 IDAGNVAS
-52 LAWTSGEGEYAFHK
+52 LAWTSGEAEYAFHK
-66 DGTWLYDADEAFPV
+66 DETWIYDADEAFPV

-119 EIGTADASYTIAL
+119 EIGTAEASYAIAL

-160 AFAVELSDLIDNDEI
+160 AFAVELPDLIDNDEI

-187 GAVEETIAYVEAGG
+187 GAVEESIAYVEAGG

-232 IRNLVLT
+232 IRDLVLT

-279 PETTAGALALHIGR
+279 PETTAGTLALHIGR
-293 VEAAEESAE
+293 VEEEEESAE

-313 SAEDAQDGEE
+313 SAEDISQEE
-323 TAQEDVQYAYYL
+323 AQYAYYL

-351 EALFAASYDDLRHR
+351 EALFAASYDDLRYR
-365 QLFWGDFDDVTQAT
+365 QVFLCDFDDVAKAT

-384 HTYTLTAQT
+384 QTYTLTAQT
-393 AETAETGE
+393 AETDET
-401 DADAAAGSAEPTA
+401 ADAAAESAEPTA
-414 AAAAEEDAEITWTC
+414 AAEDEDAEITWIC

-470 DIPQVRIQLYRYDGA
+470 DVPQVRIQLYRYDGA

>member
-14 LAVVCA
+14 LAAVCA
-20 AAFLAT
+20 AAFLAA

-44 IDTGNVAS
+44 IDAGNVAS
-52 LAWTSGEGEYAFHK
+52 LAWTSGEAEYAFHK
-66 DGTWLYDADEAFPV
+66 DETWLYDADEAFPV

-111 LEEPECTI
+111 LDEPECTI
-119 EIGTADASYTIAL
+119 EIGTAEASYTIAL

-187 GAVEETIAYVEAGG
+187 GAVEESIAYVEAGG

-232 IRNLVLT
+232 IRDLVLT

-279 PETTAGALALHIGR
+279 PETIAGTLALHIGR
-293 VEAAEESAE
+293 VEEAEES
-302 ETDAAAEETEE
+302 AEETEE

-365 QLFWGDFDDVTQAT
+365 QVFWGDFDDVAQAT

-384 HTYTLTAQT
+384 QTYTLTAQT
-393 AETAETGE
+393 AETA
-401 DADAAAGSAEPTA
+401 DAAAAEEPAGSAEPTA
-414 AAAAEEDAEITWTC
+414 AAAAEEDAEITWIC
-428 NGEPVDVTGI
+428 NGETVDVTGI

-470 DIPQVRIQLYRYDGA
+470 DVPQVRIQLYRYDGA

>member
-44 IDTGNVAS
+44 IDAGNVAS
-52 LAWTSGEGEYAFHK
+52 LAWTSGEAEYAFHK
-66 DGTWLYDADEAFPV
+66 DGTWIYDADEAFPV

-151 YLAVTDPMD
+151 YLAVSDPMD

-206 EDVYFLQSGEE
+206 EDVYFLQSEEE

-232 IRNLVLT
+232 IRDLVLT

-279 PETTAGALALHIGR
+279 PETTAGTLALHIGR

-302 ETDAAAEETEE
+302 ETAE
-313 SAEDAQDGEE
+313 SAEDISQEE
-323 TAQEDVQYAYYL
+323 AQYAYYL

-384 HTYTLTAQT
+384 QTYTLTAQT

-401 DADAAAGSAEPTA
+401 DADAAAESAEPTA
-414 AAAAEEDAEITWTC
+414 AAAAEDDAEITWTC
-428 NGEPVDVTGI
+428 NGEPVDVTDI

-470 DIPQVRIQLYRYDGA
+470 DVPQVRIQLYRYDGA

>member
-44 IDTGNVAS
+44 IDAGNVAS
-52 LAWTSGEGEYAFHK
+52 LAWTSGEAEYAFHK
-66 DGTWLYDADEAFPV
+66 DGTWIYDADEAFPV
-80 SAEALEELLAPFSS
+80 NAEALEELLAPFSS

-119 EIGTADASYTIAL
+119 EIGTAEASYTIAL

-151 YLAVTDPMD
+151 YLAVTDPID

-187 GAVEETIAYVEAGG
+187 GAVEESIAYVEAGG

-217 SLPLDTDLVEDYLGG
+217 SLPLDTDLVEDYLGE
-232 IRNLVLT
+232 IRSLVLT

-279 PETTAGALALHIGR
+279 PETTAGTLALHIGR
-293 VEAAEESAE
+293 VEEAEESAE

-313 SAEDAQDGEE
+313 SAEE
-323 TAQEDVQYAYYL
+323 TAESAEDISQEDVQYAYYL
-335 RVGDSQIVYNL
+335 RVGDSQLVYNL

-351 EALFAASYDDLRHR
+351 EALFAGSYDDLRHR

-384 HTYTLTAQT
+384 QTYTLTAQT
-393 AETAETGE
+393 AETA
-401 DADAAAGSAEPTA
+401 DAAAAEEPAGSAEPTA
-414 AAAAEEDAEITWTC
+414 AAGEEDAEITWTC

-470 DIPQVRIQLYRYDGA
+470 DVPQVRIQLYRYDGA
-485 SCLAVL
+485 GCLAVL